1 MTRKD
6 YEAIAS
12 VVSYVGDMHQ
22 HEQEKYSVVAMLAEG
37 LADTLAE
44 DNARFD
50 RSRFLEACGF
60 GI

>member
-12 VVSYVGDMHQ
+12 VVSYVGDMYQ
-22 HEQEKYSVVAMLAEG
+22 SQQNEYEAILTLAEG
-37 LADTLAE
+37 LADTLAR